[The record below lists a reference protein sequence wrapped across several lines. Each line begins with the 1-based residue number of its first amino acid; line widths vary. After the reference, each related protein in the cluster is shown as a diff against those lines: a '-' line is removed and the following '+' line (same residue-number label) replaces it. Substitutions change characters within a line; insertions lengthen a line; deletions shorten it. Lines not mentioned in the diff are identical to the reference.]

1 MYIAIAAG
9 LNSVRKL
16 VPESELV
23 TQLTEM
29 YSRDPNLDYYY
40 SIYRYSQK
48 DYEQFKST
56 KSLSGMSDLKTN
68 TIMFDFD
75 SKSDLNAARQDAVTL
90 VKRLNDK
97 GLDNSKINIYHSG
110 LKGFNVELITDQYF
124 TQSEANSIRQSL
136 AGDLDTNDT
145 SISDVQRIIRAPL
158 SKHNKSGLY
167 KIPLTADELSNL
179 SVKQIAQ
186 SAKELR
192 DEHYDT
198 VDQNVNKRIK
208 LPIDILKL
216 KDLKESKKKVEVPE
230 VVGDKPDFSRNK
242 TGLTNAKYALSEGFF
257 EEGERNEATMILAS
271 TYMGLGFHK
280 ELAYNSLKATYRLRA
295 LRLGLPLDT
304 EDRGKLWDCIEHVYS
319 PLWKGGMYSE
329 DTNALLIKTKK
340 RYSIEDKYEAN
351 GFLSLNEVDGVFK
364 DFAENIDKNTIKLG
378 IPSFDAHVRVT
389 TSTLVMLLA
398 PPATGK
404 CHGKGTEVIMYDGS
418 IKKVEDVIVGDL
430 LMGDDSTPRQVLS
443 TCSGKEMLYKIKQ
456 ENGNDYVV
464 NESHI
469 LSLKGSSA
477 KRPTSLYGK
486 VFDIALTDYLKKG
499 SDFKKRIKGYK
510 VPVNFDSKPIDLDPY
525 FLGAW
530 LGDGTA
536 SKTQITNGDQ
546 EVIDYCSSYIKSL
559 GLIEKHYSNDNL
571 HHDYVLGK
579 GVKNPLMTKFRKY
592 NLEDN
597 KHIPMEYLTNSR
609 EVRLKLAAGILDTDG
624 YLDPRGMNR
633 YELVTSKEN
642 LANDY
647 AYLFRSLGYRFTSK
661 KRIKKYK
668 SFTKGKWYEGAA
680 IAYVCYIAGDNL
692 NEIPCLVPRKKA
704 ISSVRRTYQ
713 DLTKINIERLEVG
726 EYYGFTL
733 NGNHRYLLSD
743 FTVTHNTSIT
753 FGILNATS
761 NDNIKSMFFSLDM
774 AAPQVYQ
781 RLAQRHTS
789 LHADAIF
796 SAYQK
801 GDISVIDNIRDTLQE
816 QYKNVKFCFKGA
828 MSVES
833 IRESILKQKEITG
846 EFPKLVVID
855 YLENITTGFSDP
867 SQSKAYAGRALKDMA
882 NEFGI
887 CIFLLVQ
894 PRLSSGDGANELN
907 SYTSIKGSSV
917 LGEVASQVFTL
928 YRPGFNPKDSKNDD
942 FLSITVVKN
951 RMGQLGRF
959 DYHWTGLT
967 GAIRELT
974 HEESAELKCLLEQK
988 EAEKKGMDD
997 I

>member
-340 RYSIEDKYEAN
+340 RYSIEDKFKETTIVNIGELKTATES
-351 GFLSLNEVDGVFK
+351 FLKNLKDNRIYTGLESLDKNLILTKGMLFGVLGCPGSGKTSFLNV
-364 DFAENIDKNTIKLG
+364 FAENTSKNHGPVLYFSMDMSKDLLGTKIIQRYTGYSLEKLEDMMLHGTYDKTYLEAVEKF
-378 IPSFDAHVRVT
+378 SED
-389 TSTLVMLLA
+389 
-398 PPATGK
+398 
-404 CHGKGTEVIMYDGS
+404 Y
-418 IKKVEDVIVGDL
+418 KKVGF
-430 LMGDDSTPRQVLS
+430 
-443 TCSGKEMLYKIKQ
+443 CF
-456 ENGNDYVV
+456 ENGHDVHKISDEIERYQDKIGQRVSMV
-464 NESHI
+464 
-469 LSLKGSSA
+469 A
-477 KRPTSLYGK
+477 
-486 VFDIALTDYLKKG
+486 VDYLEKVVG
-499 SDFKKRIKGYK
+499 PYSDATANSGY
-510 VPVNFDSKPIDLDPY
+510 V
-525 FLGAW
+525 
-530 LGDGTA
+530 A
-536 SKTQITNGDQ
+536 S
-546 EVIDYCSSYIKSL
+546 
-559 GLIEKHYSNDNL
+559 
-571 HHDYVLGK
+571 
-579 GVKNPLMTKFRKY
+579 
-592 NLEDN
+592 
-597 KHIPMEYLTNSR
+597 
-609 EVRLKLAAGILDTDG
+609 
-624 YLDPRGMNR
+624 
-633 YELVTSKEN
+633 N
-642 LANDY
+642 LANLAKKHDTCIGLLLQPNKLAGSPADELTSY
-647 AYLFRSLGYRFTSK
+647 RS
-661 KRIKKYK
+661 I
-668 SFTKGKWYEGAA
+668 
-680 IAYVCYIAGDNL
+680 
-692 NEIPCLVPRKKA
+692 
-704 ISSVRRTYQ
+704 
-713 DLTKINIERLEVG
+713 
-726 EYYGFTL
+726 
-733 NGNHRYLLSD
+733 
-743 FTVTHNTSIT
+743 
-753 FGILNATS
+753 
-761 NDNIKSMFFSLDM
+761 
-774 AAPQVYQ
+774 
-781 RLAQRHTS
+781 
-789 LHADAIF
+789 
-796 SAYQK
+796 
-801 GDISVIDNIRDTLQE
+801 
-816 QYKNVKFCFKGA
+816 KGA
-828 MSVES
+828 SLIEQDARAIVGIYRPGYSPEDFMYDKYMS
-833 IRESILKQKEITG
+833 ISILKQ
-846 EFPKLVVID
+846 
-855 YLENITTGFSDP
+855 N
-867 SQSKAYAGRALKDMA
+867 
-882 NEFGI
+882 
-887 CIFLLVQ
+887 
-894 PRLSSGDGANELN
+894 
-907 SYTSIKGSSV
+907 
-917 LGEVASQVFTL
+917 
-928 YRPGFNPKDSKNDD
+928 
-942 FLSITVVKN
+942 
-951 RMGQLGRF
+951 MGKLGRF
-959 DYHWTGLT
+959 DYMWDGSRGHMSEMSTEQRRLFKQF
-967 GAIRELT
+967 IE
-974 HEESAELKCLLEQK
+974 ELK
-988 EAEKKGMDD
+988 EKNKKDDD